1 MSKLLRANFMRLGKS
16 NSFSLCI
23 IIQIFFAVLVFFMA
37 YVINFEKSKSL
48 VFDRSFRVGSGSYIM
63 IFLSIFITSFISDD
77 YSCQTIRN
85 KLIVGYSR
93 DEIYL
98 SNLIT
103 VWISSL
109 VIMAAYLMT
118 VAVLSVFFGVEAGM
132 PSNELY
138 FLILTQIAAVTALA
152 SLYVLLS
159 ELVTRNYVAVA
170 AALIL
175 SLFFTVMV
183 AMNMESGMSPAIS
196 LSHSGIS
203 VFFNDIMP
211 SGQLVQMEQ
220 MESVADIQRI
230 FPVYSL
236 AVTVFSSAI
245 GILIFRKKDLK

>member
-16 NSFSLCI
+16 NFFSLCI
-23 IIQIFFAVLVFFMA
+23 IIQVFFAVVNFFTA
-37 YVINFEKSKSL
+37 YFIYSEKSL
-48 VFDRSFRVGSGSYIM
+48 VFGRSFTVGSYIM
-63 IFLSIFITSFISDD
+63 IFLSIFITSFISAD

-93 DEIYL
+93 EEIYL

-109 VIMAAYLMT
+109 VITAAYLMT
-118 VAVLSVFFGVEAGM
+118 IAVLSVFLGVEAGM
-132 PSNELY
+132 PPNELC
-138 FLILTQIAAVTALA
+138 FLILTQIAAVTALV

-159 ELVTRNYVAVA
+159 ELVTRNSAAVT

-183 AMNMESGMSPAIS
+183 AMNMESGMSAATS
-196 LSHSGIS
+196 NGGIS

-220 MESVADIQRI
+220 MERAADIQRI
-230 FPVYSL
+230 FPIYSL
-236 AVTVFSSAI
+236 AVTVVSSAI